1 MTTLRSADELRKQGL
16 YFEYTPNSILDAT
29 RDTPTPITPPAIRPR
44 TAQACDKCRERK
56 TKVRTY
62 PLVFALLPSHY
73 PSSVPARGLHAFA
86 ARDADCSATTLL
98 V

>member
-16 YFEYTPNSILDAT
+16 YFEYTPDPTSDTT

-56 TKVRTY
+56 TKVRCY
-62 PLVFALLPSHY
+62 PLIFAILPPHD
-73 PSSVPARGLHAFA
+73 PPSVPARGLHAFA
-86 ARDADCSATTLL
+86 ARDAGSSATTLPG
-98 V
+98 